1 MGLVPLRKKETPGSP
16 FLLVRTQQEDSVYEP
31 GRELSPET
39 DPAGT
44 PVSDAQPPEL

>member
-1 MGLVPLRKKETPGSP
+1 MGSVPLRKKETLESP
-16 FLLVRTQQEDSVYEP
+16 FLLVRVQQDSIYEP

-44 PVSDAQPPEL
+44 PVSDFQPPEL